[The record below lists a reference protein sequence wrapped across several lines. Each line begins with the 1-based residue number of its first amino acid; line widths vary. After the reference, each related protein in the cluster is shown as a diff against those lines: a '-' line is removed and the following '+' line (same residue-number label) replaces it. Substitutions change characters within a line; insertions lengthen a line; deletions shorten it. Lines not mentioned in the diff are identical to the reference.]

1 MLAAASARLAE
12 LAPRLGRTDG
22 PPLVPTPYERAL
34 HRRDRLVPAAVR
46 ERLELARIDRAW

>member
-1 MLAAASARLAE
+1 MLSEASARLAE

-34 HRRDRLVPAAVR
+34 RRRDRLVPPAVR
-46 ERLELARIDRAW
+46 EQLELARIDRAW